1 MPKFL
6 KLLLLAISFAPLSAV
21 AKVYELNL
29 SLCEAKMSCSVC
41 VEDIS
46 VNLTVNDAKK
56 TVTISG
62 KTTSGEQ
69 LKEALTKC
77 SVQSPDNWECEE
89 LRGVIKVASGKLTYT
104 PERARFGKNIEVCL
118 R

>member
-1 MPKFL
+1 MPKRL
-6 KLLLLAISFAPLSAV
+6 TLVLLAIFFSPLPAV
-21 AKVYELNL
+21 AKVYELRL
-29 SLCEAKMSCSVC
+29 SLCEVKTFCSVC
-41 VEDIS
+41 IEDIR
-46 VNLTVNDAKK
+46 VNLTVNSENK

-69 LKEALTKC
+69 LKEVLTKC
-77 SVQSPDNWECEE
+77 SVQSSDNWECEE

-104 PERARFGKNIEVCL
+104 PEQARFGKNIEVCL